1 MQEGVSILETIR
13 DRVCTVFYDS
23 GLSQTDFAKK
33 INVTSA
39 YVWKL
44 LNKEN
49 ATPSERLL
57 NDICQEFNINEAW
70 LLTGNGDMRL
80 PQNRISEIAEFTAEL
95 FHANPDSF
103 KSRFLSALASL
114 DEEDWDLLEKIVK
127 KITLSKTSE

>member
-1 MQEGVSILETIR
+1 METIR

-57 NDICQEFNINEAW
+57 NDICQEFNINKAW
-70 LLTGNGDMRL
+70 LLTGKRYAVTA
-80 PQNRISEIAEFTAEL
+80 NRHL
-95 FHANPDSF
+95 
-103 KSRFLSALASL
+103 
-114 DEEDWDLLEKIVK
+114 
-127 KITLSKTSE
+127 